1 MRPYKNNHK
10 RHKFRSN
17 GDRSIN
23 RNLENQSL
31 LSNNG
36 FQRKNHRNNNQ
47 NASRLVEKY
56 NNLAREALS
65 TGDRILSES
74 YFQFSDHYLRV
85 LNEKEKNQNSLSHD
99 KNKSNNENS
108 SEIKQEKIEE
118 KKIATS

>member
-1 MRPYKNNHK
+1 MV
-10 RHKFRSN
+10 
-17 GDRSIN
+17 
-23 RNLENQSL
+23 
-31 LSNNG
+31 SNNG

-108 SEIKQEKIEE
+108 SEIKQEKIDE

>member
-10 RHKFRSN
+10 KQKFRSN

-31 LSNNG
+31 VSNNG

-85 LNEKEKNQNSLSHD
+85 QNEKEKNQNSLSHD
-99 KNKSNNENS
+99 KNKSNNESS

>member
-10 RHKFRSN
+10 RQKFRSN
-17 GDRSIN
+17 GDRSVN

-31 LSNNG
+31 VSNNG

>member
-10 RHKFRSN
+10 RQKFRSN

-23 RNLENQSL
+23 RNLENQSIV
-31 LSNNG
+31 SNNG
-36 FQRKNHRNNNQ
+36 FHRKNHRNNNQ

-85 LNEKEKNQNSLSHD
+85 LNEKEKNQNSLSHE

-108 SEIKQEKIEE
+108 SEIKQEKIDE